1 MSGSNASDLIGRSP
15 DRRKLIAVVYADMVG
30 YSRLIGLDDVG
41 TLERLRALRRN
52 LIDPA
57 IQEHGG
63 RIVQTGGDSLLIV
76 FDSIDGAVRCAVQMQ
91 QQVPLHDGDQ
101 PPDRAIRFRVGI
113 NIGDAIA
120 DGTDLHGDAVNVAA
134 RLQAEC
140 PPGGICVSRSV
151 RDHVRGRLDLAFE
164 ELGPLILRNIDRPVE
179 AFVLRLG
186 AGATTPKSV
195 ERSLVHNTGEPLPLP
210 GKPSIAVLAFANM
223 SGDLEQEY
231 FSDGIA
237 DDIITELSR
246 SRLLFVIAR
255 NSSFSYKG
263 RAVDVRQ
270 VARELGV
277 RYVLEGSVR
286 RGGERV
292 RVSAQLIDADAGIH
306 VWAERYDRKLTDV
319 FAVQDEI
326 TNAVTIAI
334 EPAIADAEQR
344 RALRKPPETLGAWE
358 AYQHGLWHIVRF
370 TSSGNERARE
380 FFERAIALDPTFAPA
395 YVKLAITWMSEPGY
409 GIRSLPEA
417 ARIAT
422 SWAEKA
428 LEIDAD
434 DAEAQSFL
442 AYVGILTGRGEE
454 AWQRISIA
462 LASNPNSHSA
472 NGIKGL
478 FLVFNGQPAE
488 GREALLMA
496 LRLNPHD
503 VRSATYLTQIATAHY
518 FERNYTSAVA
528 AAKRAVARHVLYP
541 QSYRW
546 MAAALGQLGRFDEAR
561 EALRQAMD
569 VSPAQF
575 DLHVRGRPVW
585 YGPDDYEHMLDGLRK
600 AGWDS

>member
-1 MSGSNASDLIGRSP
+1 M
-15 DRRKLIAVVYADMVG
+15 
-30 YSRLIGLDDVG
+30 
-41 TLERLRALRRN
+41 
-52 LIDPA
+52 
-57 IQEHGG
+57 
-63 RIVQTGGDSLLIV
+63 
-76 FDSIDGAVRCAVQMQ
+76 
-91 QQVPLHDGDQ
+91 
-101 PPDRAIRFRVGI
+101 
-113 NIGDAIA
+113 
-120 DGTDLHGDAVNVAA
+120 
-134 RLQAEC
+134 
-140 PPGGICVSRSV
+140 
-151 RDHVRGRLDLAFE
+151 
-164 ELGPLILRNIDRPVE
+164 
-179 AFVLRLG
+179 
-186 AGATTPKSV
+186 
-195 ERSLVHNTGEPLPLP
+195 
-210 GKPSIAVLAFANM
+210 
-223 SGDLEQEY
+223 
-231 FSDGIA
+231 
-237 DDIITELSR
+237 
-246 SRLLFVIAR
+246 
-255 NSSFSYKG
+255 
-263 RAVDVRQ
+263 
-270 VARELGV
+270 
-277 RYVLEGSVR
+277 
-286 RGGERV
+286 
-292 RVSAQLIDADAGIH
+292 
-306 VWAERYDRKLTDV
+306 
-319 FAVQDEI
+319 
-326 TNAVTIAI
+326 TIAI